1 MAPERITTLQPAGL
15 RRVAPVADYA
25 KARRIRFNELARRP
39 MRCCAI
45 ENWECHHMK
54 PLIYVAMTAGLL
66 AACGETTSD
75 RAEGG
80 AAVGAASGA
89 AIGAVFGGVGA
100 IPGALIGAA
109 VGAGTGAETSPQQV
123 NLGEPIWDKDHPAP
137 VGQAPVAQ
145 AEPQPQAQPLH
156 VAMAGDD
163 VRNAQRQLRAQGY
176 YHGRIDGLYGPQTR
190 RAVIAYQR
198 HNDLQRTAT
207 LDADTM
213 ARLSGGTNT
222 SYGSAGTVAPMAGG
236 R

>member
-1 MAPERITTLQPAGL
+1 MKHLAYVVMA
-15 RRVAPVADYA
+15 
-25 KARRIRFNELARRP
+25 
-39 MRCCAI
+39 
-45 ENWECHHMK
+45 
-54 PLIYVAMTAGLL
+54 AGLL

-80 AAVGAASGA
+80 AAVGAATGA

-123 NLGEPIWDKDHPAP
+123 NLGEPLWDKDHPAP
-137 VGQAPVAQ
+137 VAQTPVAQ
-145 AEPQPQAQPLH
+145 AEPLPQAQPQTI
-156 VAMAGDD
+156 AMAGDD

-176 YHGRIDGLYGPQTR
+176 YHGRIDGLAGPQTR

-198 HNDLQRTAT
+198 HNGLRDTAA
-207 LDADTM
+207 LDANTL
-213 ARLSGGTNT
+213 ASLNSGATTN
-222 SYGSAGTVAPMAGG
+222 YGSSGANGSVAGG